1 MNGVTFDFT
10 DSNVLVTGGTSG
22 IGHAIA
28 SAFAQSGANVTVTGT
43 RASAQDYES
52 ELSRFTYLQCQ
63 MLDADS
69 IDAIVG
75 SLGSLDILINNAGGM
90 FPGGQDEW
98 GPDGFAASLNAN
110 LIGPMRLTMGC
121 HDLLKSSSMSGGAS
135 VVNIVSMSS
144 FRSAPFVPGY
154 GSAKAG
160 LLALTMNLARHWV
173 DDGVRVN
180 GVAPGII
187 HTPMIAPGVNLPTI
201 KDVEIGFHTPL
212 GRLGTAEDVV
222 GTVLFLGTSAA
233 SFVTGTTFVVDGGY
247 LSV

>member
-22 IGHAIA
+22 IGHAVA

-43 RASAQDYES
+43 RGSTQDYET

-63 MLDADS
+63 MLDGDS
-69 IDAIVG
+69 IDAVVG
-75 SLGSLDILINNAGGM
+75 SLGGLDILINNAGGM

-98 GPDGFAASLNAN
+98 EPEGFATSVSAN
-110 LIGPMRLTMGC
+110 LFGPMRLTVGC
-121 HDLLKSSSMSGGAS
+121 HDLLKQSTVAGGPS
-135 VVNIVSMSS
+135 VVNVVSMSS

-160 LLALTMNLARHWV
+160 LVALTMNLARRWV
-173 DDGVRVN
+173 EDGIRVN

-187 HTPMIAPGVNLPTI
+187 HTPMLAPGVDLPTI

-233 SFVTGTTFVVDGGY
+233 SFVTGTIFAVDGGY